1 MLRAPLR
8 AALAAVAA
16 LLPALA
22 VGLALVS
29 TAPPA
34 AAAATPVR
42 VMPLGDSITGSPGC
56 WRALLWNRLQ
66 STGYTDVDFVGTLG
80 PQGCSVP
87 YDGDNEGHGGA
98 LVTNVANQNQLP
110 GWLAATR
117 PDVVL
122 MHFGTN
128 DVWSNIAPATI
139 LAAYSKL
146 VDQMRA
152 SNPATTVIVAKII
165 PMAPSTCPECGQRV
179 VALNG
184 AIDGWAA
191 GKTTA
196 ASPVVVV
203 DQWTGFSTATDT
215 YDGVHPNASGDQK
228 MSDRWYPALTAALR
242 GTIPTP
248 TASPTGSPTP
258 SKSPTSSPTPSKSP
272 TSSPTPSST
281 PTGAPGTGCAA
292 DYRIVGQWQGG
303 FQGEVT
309 VRNSGTAPIAGWT
322 VRFGYA
328 DGQRITQSWNAEL
341 TQNGTQVTAR
351 NVSWNGSLAPAA
363 QATFGFLADAPGPNR
378 TPPLTC
384 TPT

>member
-1 MLRAPLR
+1 MLRTPVR

-22 VGLALVS
+22 VGFALVS

-56 WRALLWNRLQ
+56 WRSVLWNRLQ

-80 PQGCSVP
+80 PQGCGQP
-87 YDGDNEGHGGA
+87 YDGDNEGHGGY
-98 LVTNVANQNQLP
+98 LVTNVANQNLLP
-110 GWLAATR
+110 GWLAATH

-152 SNPATTVIVAKII
+152 ANPATTVLVAKII
-165 PMAPSTCPECGQRV
+165 PMNPATCAECGQRV
-179 VALNG
+179 VALN
-184 AIDGWAA
+184 ALVDGWAA

-203 DQWTGFSTATDT
+203 DQWTGYSTATDT
-215 YDGVHPNASGDQK
+215 YDGVHPNAAGDQK

-242 GTIPTP
+242 RATPTP
-248 TASPTGSPTP
+248 TASPTGGPTPTPTP
-258 SKSPTSSPTPSKSP
+258 STTPSGGP
-272 TSSPTPSST
+272 APT
-281 PTGAPGTGCAA
+281 PTGPSGTGCTAT
-292 DYRIVGQWQGG
+292 YRIIGQWQGG

-309 VRNSGTAPIAGWT
+309 VRNSGTAPVSGWT
-322 VRFGYA
+322 ARFTLA
-328 DGQRITQSWNAEL
+328 DGQRITQSWSAEVS
-341 TQNGTQVTAR
+341 QSGTAVTAR
-351 NVSWNGSLAPAA
+351 NASWNGSLAPGA
-363 QATFGFLADAPGPNR
+363 QTTFGFLAGGTGANPVPVVA
-378 TPPLTC
+378 C
-384 TPT
+384 AAA